1 MRASARMVSG
11 TSVERV
17 GCVVRPVA
25 AGAGGVPD
33 HVRGSEAQ
41 DPGEHG
47 WRDLGAELVEGGQ
60 PGPARFDA
68 DGAQPASQARGCE
81 VATGSLTG
89 EQSAPEELLVRRVYA
104 AGLCPPTEF

>member
-1 MRASARMVSG
+1 MMSG
-11 TSVERV
+11 TAVDRV

-25 AGAGGVPD
+25 ASTGGVPD

-68 DGAQPASQARGCE
+68 DGAQPAYQARGSE
-81 VATGSLTG
+81 VATGSLTR
-89 EQSAPEELLVRRVYA
+89 EQPAPGELLVRRVYA
-104 AGLCPPTEF
+104 AGLYLPTEF